1 MKLLFTLAAFALA
14 LGLLIVF
21 HELGHYWVARL
32 CGVKV
37 LRFSI
42 GFGKPLWKRRFVKDG
57 TEWVLAAFPFGGYV
71 KMVDEQE
78 GEVPPKDIPRAFN
91 RQPVYRRFAIVLAG
105 PLANFLLAILLY
117 WALFMHGVPGMKPII
132 GPVPAATPA
141 AQAGFKAE
149 ETIVNINGEATA
161 TWQDV
166 RWMLLQ
172 QAVEKSVVNIEVR
185 NPLGQIAWHKL
196 DMSGLSVSDLDGDFM
211 KVLGLSRFQPQ
222 VEPVIGQLIA
232 DGPGERGG
240 LKPDDEILAINGEKV
255 TRWDDVV
262 QKVRSHPSQIIEF
275 EIKRGKQHLRITLT
289 PETVQDDGEKIGR
302 IGAAPKID
310 RAALQRLLVEERYP
324 FGPALT
330 KSLKKTWDT
339 SVFSLKMLGK
349 MLVGEISWKNVSGPI
364 TIADYAG
371 QSAQI
376 GWVAYLNFL
385 ALISISLGVLNLLP
399 VPLLDGGHLMYYVV
413 EIIRGKPVS
422 EKALQMGQHVGIA
435 LLFILMAFAIYND
448 INRLITG

>member
-1 MKLLFTLAAFALA
+1 MNLLFTLAAFALA

-71 KMVDEQE
+71 KMVDEHE
-78 GEVPPKDIPRAFN
+78 GEVAPKDIPRAFN

-105 PLANFLLAILLY
+105 PLANFLLAILVY
-117 WALFMHGVPGMKPII
+117 WVLFVHGVPGIKPII
-132 GPVPAATPA
+132 GPAPAATPA
-141 AQAGFKAE
+141 AVAGFKAE
-149 ETIVNINGEATA
+149 ETIININGEATA

-166 RWMLLQ
+166 RWILLQ
-172 QAVEKSVVNIEVR
+172 HAVQKSVVNVEVR
-185 NPLGQIAWHKL
+185 SPRGEIAWHKL
-196 DMSGLSVSDLDGDFM
+196 DLSGLTVSDLDGDFM
-211 KVLGLSRFQPQ
+211 KVVGLSRYQPQ
-222 VEPVIGQLIA
+222 VGPIIGQLVTG
-232 DGPGERGG
+232 GPGELGG
-240 LKPDDEILAINGEKV
+240 LKPDDEILAINGIRV
-255 TRWDDVV
+255 THWDNVV
-262 QKVRSHPSQIIEF
+262 QQVRTHPSQLIEF
-275 EIKRGKQHLRITLT
+275 EIKRGKQHMRISLT
-289 PETVQDDGEKIGR
+289 PETVQDNGEKIGR

-310 RAALQRLLVEERYP
+310 RAALQRLLTEERYP
-324 FGPALT
+324 IGPALS
-330 KSLKKTWDT
+330 KSLKKTWET

-371 QSAQI
+371 QSAQV
-376 GWVAYLNFL
+376 GWQAYLSFL

-399 VPLLDGGHLMYYVV
+399 VPLLDGGHLMYYLV
-413 EIIRGKPVS
+413 EIIKGKPVS
-422 EKALQMGQHVGIA
+422 EKALQIGQHVGIA

>member
-21 HELGHYWVARL
+21 HELGHYWLARL

-42 GFGKPLWKRRFVKDG
+42 GFGKPLWKRRFSKDG
-57 TEWVLAAFPFGGYV
+57 TEWVLAAFPLGGYV
-71 KMVDEQE
+71 KMVDEHE
-78 GEVPPKDIPRAFN
+78 GEVAPQDIPRAFN
-91 RQPVYRRFAIVLAG
+91 RQSVYRRFAIVLAG

-117 WALFMHGVPGMKPII
+117 WALFVHGVPGVKPVI

-141 AQAGFKAE
+141 ASAGFKAE
-149 ETIVNINGEATA
+149 ETIVKINGEAMA

-166 RWMLLQ
+166 RWILLQ
-172 QAVEKSVVNIEVR
+172 QAVQKSVVNIEVS
-185 NPLGQIAWHKL
+185 NPRGEIAWHKL
-196 DMSGLSVSDLDGDFM
+196 DLSGLTVSDLDGDFM
-211 KVLGLSRFQPQ
+211 NVVGLSRYQPQ
-222 VEPVIGQLIA
+222 VEPVIGQLVA
-232 DGPGERGG
+232 GGPGERGG
-240 LKPDDEILAINGEKV
+240 LMPDDEIVAINSERV
-255 TRWDDVV
+255 THWNDVV
-262 QKVRSHPSQIIEF
+262 QKVRSHPSQILEF
-275 EIKRGKQHLRITLT
+275 EIRRGKQRLNFTLT
-289 PETVQDDGEKIGR
+289 PDTVQDNGEKIGR

-310 RAALQRLLVEERYP
+310 RAALQRLLTEVRYP
-324 FGPALT
+324 LGLALS
-330 KSLKKTWDT
+330 KALEKTWET

-376 GWVAYLNFL
+376 GWVAYLSFL

-399 VPLLDGGHLMYYVV
+399 VPLLDGGHLMYYLV
-413 EIIRGKPVS
+413 EIIKGKPVS
-422 EKALQMGQHVGIA
+422 EKALQIGQHVGIA
-435 LLFILMAFAIYND
+435 LLCILMAFAIYND

>member
-21 HELGHYWVARL
+21 HELGHYWLARL

-37 LRFSI
+37 LRFSV
-42 GFGKPLWKRRFVKDG
+42 GFGKPLWKRRFSKDG
-57 TEWVLAAFPFGGYV
+57 TEWVLAAFPLGGYV
-71 KMVDEQE
+71 KMVDEHE
-78 GEVPPKDIPRAFN
+78 GEVAPQDIPRAFN
-91 RQPVYRRFAIVLAG
+91 RQSVYRRFAIVLAG

-117 WALFMHGVPGMKPII
+117 WALFVHGVPGVKPVI

-141 AQAGFKAE
+141 ASAGFKAE
-149 ETIVNINGEATA
+149 ETIVKINGEAMA

-166 RWMLLQ
+166 RWILLQ
-172 QAVEKSVVNIEVR
+172 QAVQKSVVNIEVS
-185 NPLGQIAWHKL
+185 NPRGEIAWHKL
-196 DMSGLSVSDLDGDFM
+196 DLSGLTVSDLDGDFM
-211 KVLGLSRFQPQ
+211 NVVGLSRYQPQ
-222 VEPVIGQLIA
+222 VEPVIGQLVA
-232 DGPGERGG
+232 GGPGERGG
-240 LKPDDEILAINGEKV
+240 LMPDDEIVAINSERV
-255 TRWDDVV
+255 THWNDVV
-262 QKVRSHPSQIIEF
+262 QKVRSHPSQILEF
-275 EIKRGKQHLRITLT
+275 EIRRGKQRLNFTLT
-289 PETVQDDGEKIGR
+289 PDTVQDNGEKIGR

-310 RAALQRLLVEERYP
+310 RAALQRLLTEVRYP
-324 FGPALT
+324 LGLALS
-330 KSLKKTWDT
+330 KALEKTWET

-376 GWVAYLNFL
+376 GWVAYLSFL

-399 VPLLDGGHLMYYVV
+399 VPLLDGGHLMYYLV
-413 EIIRGKPVS
+413 EIIKGKPVS
-422 EKALQMGQHVGIA
+422 EKALQIGQHVGIA
-435 LLFILMAFAIYND
+435 LLCILMAFAIYND

>member
-21 HELGHYWVARL
+21 HELGHYWAARL

-42 GFGKPLWKRRFVKDG
+42 GFGKPLWKRRFIKDG
-57 TEWVLAAFPFGGYV
+57 TEWMLAAFPFGGYV
-71 KMVDEQE
+71 KMVDEHE
-78 GEVPPKDIPRAFN
+78 GEVAPKDIPRAFN

-105 PLANFLLAILLY
+105 PVANFLLAILLY
-117 WALFMHGVPGMKPII
+117 WVLFVHGVPGIKPII
-132 GPVPAATPA
+132 GSVPPATPA
-141 AQAGFKAE
+141 AVAGFKAE

-166 RWMLLQ
+166 RWLLLQ
-172 QAVEKSVVNIEVR
+172 HAVQKSLVNVEVR
-185 NPLGQIAWHKL
+185 SPRGEIAWHKL
-196 DMSGLSVSDLDGDFM
+196 DLSELTVTDLDGDFM
-211 KVLGLSRFQPQ
+211 KVVGLSRYQPQ
-222 VEPVIGQLIA
+222 VEPVIGQLVTG
-232 DGPGERGG
+232 GPGERGG
-240 LKPDDEILAINGEKV
+240 LKPDDEILAINGERV
-255 TRWDDVV
+255 THWDDVV
-262 QKVRSHPSQIIEF
+262 QKVRSHPSQNLKF
-275 EIKRGKQHLRITLT
+275 EIKRGKQRLNITLT
-289 PETVQDDGEKIGR
+289 PETVQDNDEKIGR

-310 RAALQRLLVEERYP
+310 RTALQRLLTEERYP
-324 FGPALT
+324 IGPALS
-330 KSLKKTWDT
+330 KSLKKTWET

-376 GWVAYLNFL
+376 GWEAYLSFL
-385 ALISISLGVLNLLP
+385 ALISISLGVLNMLP
-399 VPLLDGGHLMYYVV
+399 VPLLDGGHLMCYLV
-413 EIIRGKPVS
+413 EIIKGKPVS
-422 EKALQMGQHVGIA
+422 EKALQIGQHVGIA

>member
-1 MKLLFTLAAFALA
+1 MNLLFTLAAFALA

-71 KMVDEQE
+71 KMVDEHE
-78 GEVPPKDIPRAFN
+78 GEVAPKDIPRAFN

-105 PLANFLLAILLY
+105 PLANFLLAILVY
-117 WALFMHGVPGMKPII
+117 WVLFVHGVPGIKPII
-132 GPVPAATPA
+132 GPAPAATPA
-141 AQAGFKAE
+141 AVAGFRAE
-149 ETIVNINGEATA
+149 ETIININGEATA

-166 RWMLLQ
+166 RWILLQ
-172 QAVEKSVVNIEVR
+172 HAVQKSVVNVEVR
-185 NPLGQIAWHKL
+185 SPRGEIAWHKL
-196 DMSGLSVSDLDGDFM
+196 DLSGLTVSDLDGDFM
-211 KVLGLSRFQPQ
+211 KVVGLSRYQPQ
-222 VEPVIGQLIA
+222 VGPIIGQLVTG
-232 DGPGERGG
+232 GPGELGG
-240 LKPDDEILAINGEKV
+240 LKPDDEILAINGIRV
-255 TRWDDVV
+255 THWDNVV
-262 QKVRSHPSQIIEF
+262 QQVRTHPSQLIEF
-275 EIKRGKQHLRITLT
+275 EIKRGKQHMRISLT
-289 PETVQDDGEKIGR
+289 PETVQDNGEKIGR

-310 RAALQRLLVEERYP
+310 RAELQRLLTEERYP
-324 FGPALT
+324 IGPALS
-330 KSLKKTWDT
+330 KSLKKTWET

-371 QSAQI
+371 QSAQV
-376 GWVAYLNFL
+376 GWQAYLSFL

-399 VPLLDGGHLMYYVV
+399 VPLLDGGHLMYYLV
-413 EIIRGKPVS
+413 EIIKGKPVS
-422 EKALQMGQHVGIA
+422 EKALQIGQHVGIA

>member
-21 HELGHYWVARL
+21 HELGHYWLARL

-42 GFGKPLWKRRFVKDG
+42 GFGKPLWKRRFSKDG
-57 TEWVLAAFPFGGYV
+57 TEWVLAAFPLGGYV
-71 KMVDEQE
+71 KMVDEHE
-78 GEVPPKDIPRAFN
+78 GEVAPQDIPRAFN
-91 RQPVYRRFAIVLAG
+91 RQSVYRRFAIVLAG

-117 WALFMHGVPGMKPII
+117 WALFVHGVPGVKPVI

-141 AQAGFKAE
+141 ASAGFKAE
-149 ETIVNINGEATA
+149 ETIVKINGEAMA

-166 RWMLLQ
+166 RWILLQ
-172 QAVEKSVVNIEVR
+172 QAVQKSVVNIEVS
-185 NPLGQIAWHKL
+185 NPRGEIAWHKL
-196 DMSGLSVSDLDGDFM
+196 DLSGLTVSDLDGDFM
-211 KVLGLSRFQPQ
+211 NVVGLSRYQPQ
-222 VEPVIGQLIA
+222 VEPVIGQLVA
-232 DGPGERGG
+232 GGPGERGG
-240 LKPDDEILAINGEKV
+240 LEPDDEIVAVNSERV
-255 TRWDDVV
+255 THWNDVV
-262 QKVRSHPSQIIEF
+262 QKVRSHPSQILEF
-275 EIKRGKQHLRITLT
+275 EIRRGKQRLNFTLT
-289 PETVQDDGEKIGR
+289 PDTVQDNGEKIGR

-310 RAALQRLLVEERYP
+310 RAALQRLLTEVRYP
-324 FGPALT
+324 LGLALS
-330 KSLKKTWDT
+330 KALEKTWET

-376 GWVAYLNFL
+376 GWVAYLSFL

-399 VPLLDGGHLMYYVV
+399 VPLLDGGHLMYYLV
-413 EIIRGKPVS
+413 EIIKGKPVS
-422 EKALQMGQHVGIA
+422 DKALQIGQHVGIA
-435 LLFILMAFAIYND
+435 LLCILMAFAIYND

>member
-21 HELGHYWVARL
+21 HELGHYWMARL

-42 GFGKPLWKRRFVKDG
+42 GFGKPLWKRRFVKEG

-78 GEVPPKDIPRAFN
+78 GEVAQRDIPHAFN

-117 WALFMHGVPGMKPII
+117 WALFVHGVPGIKPII
-132 GPVPAATPA
+132 GPVPEATAAA
-141 AQAGFKAE
+141 HAGFKAE

-166 RWMLLQ
+166 RWVLLQ
-172 QAVEKSVVNIEVR
+172 QAVQKSVVSIEVR
-185 NPLGQIAWHKL
+185 NPLGHITWHKL
-196 DMSGLSVSDLDGDFM
+196 DMSGLTVSDLDGDFM
-211 KVLGLSRFQPQ
+211 KVLGLSRYQPQ
-222 VEPVIGQLIA
+222 VEPIIGQLIA

-240 LKPDDEILAINGEKV
+240 LKPDDEILAISGEKV

-262 QKVRSHPSQIIEF
+262 QKVRGHPSQNIEF

-289 PETVQDDGEKIGR
+289 PETVQDGGEKIGR

-376 GWVAYLNFL
+376 GWVAYLSFL

-399 VPLLDGGHLMYYVV
+399 VPLLDGGHLMYYLVEVV
-413 EIIRGKPVS
+413 KGKPVS
-422 EKALQMGQHVGIA
+422 EKALQIGQHVGIA

>member
-1 MKLLFTLAAFALA
+1 MELLFTLAAFALA

-71 KMVDEQE
+71 KMVDEHE
-78 GEVPPKDIPRAFN
+78 GEVAPKDIPRAFN

-117 WALFMHGVPGMKPII
+117 WVLFVYGVPGIKPII

-141 AQAGFKAE
+141 AVAGFKAE

-166 RWMLLQ
+166 RWLLLQ
-172 QAVEKSVVNIEVR
+172 HAVQKSVVNIEVR
-185 NPLGQIAWHKL
+185 SPRGEIAWHKL
-196 DMSGLSVSDLDGDFM
+196 DLSGLTVSDLDGDFM
-211 KVLGLSRFQPQ
+211 KVVGLSRYQPQ
-222 VEPVIGQLIA
+222 VEPVIGQLVTG
-232 DGPGERGG
+232 GPGERGG
-240 LKPDDEILAINGEKV
+240 LKPDDEILAINGERV
-255 TRWDDVV
+255 THWDDVV
-262 QKVRSHPSQIIEF
+262 QQVRSHPSQILGF
-275 EIKRGKQHLRITLT
+275 EIKRGKQHLSITLT
-289 PETVQDDGEKIGR
+289 PETVQDNGEKIGR

-310 RAALQRLLVEERYP
+310 RAALQRLLTEERYP
-324 FGPALT
+324 IGPALS
-330 KSLKKTWDT
+330 KSLKKTWET

-376 GWVAYLNFL
+376 GWEAYLSFL
-385 ALISISLGVLNLLP
+385 ALISISLG
-399 VPLLDGGHLMYYVV
+399 
-413 EIIRGKPVS
+413 
-422 EKALQMGQHVGIA
+422 
-435 LLFILMAFAIYND
+435 
-448 INRLITG
+448 

>member
-1 MKLLFTLAAFALA
+1 MNLLFTLAAFALA

-71 KMVDEQE
+71 KMVDEHE
-78 GEVPPKDIPRAFN
+78 GEVAPKDIPRAFN

-117 WALFMHGVPGMKPII
+117 WVLFVYGVPGIKPII

-141 AQAGFKAE
+141 AVAGFKAE

-166 RWMLLQ
+166 RWLLLQ
-172 QAVEKSVVNIEVR
+172 HAVQKSVVNIEVR
-185 NPLGQIAWHKL
+185 SPRGEIAWHKL
-196 DMSGLSVSDLDGDFM
+196 DLSGLTVSDLDGDFM
-211 KVLGLSRFQPQ
+211 KVVGLSRYQPQ
-222 VEPVIGQLIA
+222 VEPVIGQLVTG
-232 DGPGERGG
+232 GPGERGG
-240 LKPDDEILAINGEKV
+240 LKPDDEILAINGERV
-255 TRWDDVV
+255 THWDDVV
-262 QKVRSHPSQIIEF
+262 QQVRSHPSQILGF
-275 EIKRGKQHLRITLT
+275 EIKRGKQHLSITLT
-289 PETVQDDGEKIGR
+289 PETVQDNGEKIGR

-310 RAALQRLLVEERYP
+310 RAALQRLLTEERYP
-324 FGPALT
+324 IGPALS
-330 KSLKKTWDT
+330 KSLKKTWET

-376 GWVAYLNFL
+376 GWEAYLSFL

-399 VPLLDGGHLMYYVV
+399 VPLLDGGHLMYYLV
-413 EIIRGKPVS
+413 EIIKGKPVS
-422 EKALQMGQHVGIA
+422 EKALQIGQHVGIA

>member
-21 HELGHYWVARL
+21 HELGHYWLARL

-42 GFGKPLWKRRFVKDG
+42 GFGRPLWKRRFVKDG

-71 KMVDEQE
+71 KMVDENE
-78 GEVPPKDIPRAFN
+78 GEVAPKDLPRAFN
-91 RQPVYRRFAIVLAG
+91 RQPVYRRFGIVLAG
-105 PLANFLLAILLY
+105 PVANFLLAILLY
-117 WALFMHGVPGMKPII
+117 WALFIHGVPGLKPII

-141 AQAGFKAE
+141 AFAGFKE
-149 ETIVNINGEATA
+149 EEAILKINGENMA

-166 RWMLLQ
+166 RWLLLQ
-172 QAVEKSVVNIEVR
+172 QALQRSVVTVEVS
-185 NPLGQIAWHKL
+185 NPRGEITWHKL
-196 DMSGLSVSDLDGDFM
+196 DLSSLTVSDLDTDFM
-211 KVLGLSRFQPQ
+211 KILGLSRYQPQ
-222 VEPVIGQLIA
+222 VEPIIGQLISG
-232 DGPGERGG
+232 GPGERSG
-240 LKPDDEILAINGEKV
+240 LMPDDEILAINGKKV
-255 TRWDDVV
+255 AIWDDVV
-262 QKVRSHPSQIIEF
+262 RIVRSHPSRVVEF
-275 EIKRGKQHLRITLT
+275 EIKRGKQRLTITLT
-289 PETVQDDGEKIGR
+289 PETVQDNGEQIGR

-310 RAALQRLLVEERYP
+310 RAALQMLLAEEKYP
-324 FGPALT
+324 FGLAFS
-330 KSLKKTWDT
+330 KALKKTWET
-339 SVFSLKMLGK
+339 SAFSLKMLGK

-376 GWVAYLNFL
+376 GWEAYLNFL

-399 VPLLDGGHLMYYVV
+399 VPLLDGGHLMYYLV
-413 EIIRGKPVS
+413 EIIKGKPIS
-422 EKALQMGQHVGIA
+422 EKAQQIGQHIGIA

-448 INRLITG
+448 INRLIAG

>member
-1 MKLLFTLAAFALA
+1 MKLLVTLAAFAFA

-21 HELGHYWVARL
+21 HELGHYWMARL

-37 LRFSI
+37 LRFSV
-42 GFGKPLWKRRFVKDG
+42 GFGKPLWKRCFGNDG

-71 KMVDEQE
+71 KMVDESE
-78 GEVPPKDIPRAFN
+78 GEVAPQDIPRAFN

-117 WALFMHGVPGMKPII
+117 WVLFVHGIPGVKPVI

-141 AQAGFKAE
+141 AFAGFHAD

-166 RWMLLQ
+166 RWILLQ
-172 QAVEKSVVNIEVR
+172 QAVQKSVVTAEVS
-185 NPLGQIAWHKL
+185 NPRGEIAWHRL
-196 DMSGLSVSDLDGDFM
+196 DLSGLTASDLDGDFM
-211 KVLGLSRFQPQ
+211 NVIGLIRYQPQ
-222 VEPVIGQLIA
+222 VQPVIGQLVA
-232 DGPGERGG
+232 GGSGESGG
-240 LKPDDEILAINGEKV
+240 LKPDDEIVAINSERV
-255 TRWDDVV
+255 THWDEVV
-262 QKVRSHPSQIIEF
+262 QKVRSHPSQNLDF
-275 EIKRGKQHLRITLT
+275 EIKRGEQRLVITLT
-289 PETVQDDGEKIGR
+289 PETVQDNGEKIGR

-310 RAALQRLLVEERYP
+310 RAALQRLLVEVRYP
-324 FGPALT
+324 IGQALS
-330 KSLKKTWDT
+330 KALGKTWET

-376 GWVAYLNFL
+376 GWVAYLSFL

-399 VPLLDGGHLMYYVV
+399 VPLLDGGHLMYYLV
-413 EIIRGKPVS
+413 EIIKGKPVS
-422 EKALQMGQHVGIA
+422 EKTLQIGQHVGIA

>member
-1 MKLLFTLAAFALA
+1 MNLLFTLAAFALA

-71 KMVDEQE
+71 KMVDEHE
-78 GEVPPKDIPRAFN
+78 GEVAPKDIPRAFN

-105 PLANFLLAILLY
+105 PLANFLLAILVY
-117 WALFMHGVPGMKPII
+117 WALFVHGVPGIKPII
-132 GPVPAATPA
+132 GPAPAATPA
-141 AQAGFKAE
+141 AVAGFRAE
-149 ETIVNINGEATA
+149 ETIININGEATA

-166 RWMLLQ
+166 RWILLQ
-172 QAVEKSVVNIEVR
+172 HAVQKSVVNIEVR
-185 NPLGQIAWHKL
+185 SPRGEIAWHKL
-196 DMSGLSVSDLDGDFM
+196 DLSGLTVSDLDGDFM
-211 KVLGLSRFQPQ
+211 KVVGLSRYQPQ
-222 VEPVIGQLIA
+222 VGPIIGQLVTG
-232 DGPGERGG
+232 GPGELGG
-240 LKPDDEILAINGEKV
+240 LKPDDEILAINGIRV
-255 TRWDDVV
+255 THWDNVV
-262 QKVRSHPSQIIEF
+262 QQVRSHPSQLIEF
-275 EIKRGKQHLRITLT
+275 EIKRGKQHMRISLT
-289 PETVQDDGEKIGR
+289 PETVQDNGEKIGR

-310 RAALQRLLVEERYP
+310 RVALQRLLTEERYP
-324 FGPALT
+324 IGPALS

-371 QSAQI
+371 QSAQV
-376 GWVAYLNFL
+376 GWQAYLSFL

-399 VPLLDGGHLMYYVV
+399 VPLLDGGHLMYYLV
-413 EIIRGKPVS
+413 EIIKGKPVS
-422 EKALQMGQHVGIA
+422 EKALQIGQHVGIA

>member
-32 CGVKV
+32 CGVKI
-37 LRFSI
+37 LRFSV

-71 KMVDEQE
+71 KMVDESE
-78 GEVPPKDIPRAFN
+78 GQVPPKDIPRAFN

-105 PLANFLLAILLY
+105 PLANFLLAVLLY
-117 WALFMHGVPGMKPII
+117 WVLFIHGVPGIKPII
-132 GPVPAATPA
+132 GRVPTATPA
-141 AQAGFKAE
+141 AAAGFKEE
-149 ETIVNINGEATA
+149 ETIVNINGETMT

-172 QAVEKSVVNIEVR
+172 QAMQKSVANVEVR
-185 NPLGQIAWHKL
+185 NPRGEIAWHKL
-196 DMSGLSVSDLDGDFM
+196 DLSGMTVSDLDGDFM
-211 KVLGLSRFQPQ
+211 KVIGLSRYQPQ
-222 VEPVIGQLIA
+222 VEPVIGQLVA
-232 DGPGERGG
+232 EGPGEQGG

-255 TRWDDVV
+255 VTWDDLVRI
-262 QKVRSHPSQIIEF
+262 VRSHPSQVLKF
-275 EIKRGKQHLRITLT
+275 QVKRGKQRLGITLT
-289 PETVQDDGEKIGR
+289 PETVMDNGEKIGR

-310 RAALQRLLVEERYP
+310 LAAIQRLLAVERYP
-324 FGPALT
+324 IGDAFS
-330 KSLKKTWDT
+330 KSLKKTWET
-339 SVFSLKMLGK
+339 SVFSLRMLGK

-376 GWVAYLNFL
+376 GWEAYLNFL

-413 EIIRGKPVS
+413 EIIKGKPIS
-422 EKALQMGQHVGIA
+422 EKALQIGQHVGIA

>member
-21 HELGHYWVARL
+21 HELGHYWLARL

-42 GFGKPLWKRRFVKDG
+42 GFGKPLWKRRFSKDG
-57 TEWVLAAFPFGGYV
+57 TEWVLAAFPLGGYV
-71 KMVDEQE
+71 KMVDEHE
-78 GEVPPKDIPRAFN
+78 GEVAPQDIPRAFN
-91 RQPVYRRFAIVLAG
+91 RQSVYRRFAIVLAG

-117 WALFMHGVPGMKPII
+117 WALFVHGVPGVKPVI

-141 AQAGFKAE
+141 ASAGFKAE
-149 ETIVNINGEATA
+149 ETIVKINGEAVA

-166 RWMLLQ
+166 RWILLQ
-172 QAVEKSVVNIEVR
+172 QAVQKSVVNIEVS
-185 NPLGQIAWHKL
+185 NPRGEIAWHKL
-196 DMSGLSVSDLDGDFM
+196 NLSGLTVSDLDGDFM
-211 KVLGLSRFQPQ
+211 NVVGLSRYQPQ
-222 VEPVIGQLIA
+222 VEPVIGQLVA
-232 DGPGERGG
+232 GGPGERGG
-240 LKPDDEILAINGEKV
+240 LKPDDEIVAINSERV
-255 TRWDDVV
+255 THWNDVV
-262 QKVRSHPSQIIEF
+262 QKVRNNPSQILEF
-275 EIKRGKQHLRITLT
+275 EIRRGKQRLNFMLT
-289 PETVQDDGEKIGR
+289 PDTVQDNGEKIGR

-310 RAALQRLLVEERYP
+310 RAALQRLLTEVRYP
-324 FGPALT
+324 FGLALS
-330 KSLKKTWDT
+330 KALEKTWET

-376 GWVAYLNFL
+376 GWVAYLSFL

-399 VPLLDGGHLMYYVV
+399 VPLLDGGHLMYYLV
-413 EIIRGKPVS
+413 EIIKGKPVS
-422 EKALQMGQHVGIA
+422 EKALQIGQHVGIA
-435 LLFILMAFAIYND
+435 LLCILMAFAIYND

>member
-21 HELGHYWVARL
+21 HELGHYWLARL

-42 GFGKPLWKRRFVKDG
+42 GFGKPLWKRRFSKDG
-57 TEWVLAAFPFGGYV
+57 TEWVLAAFPLGGYV
-71 KMVDEQE
+71 KMVDEHE
-78 GEVPPKDIPRAFN
+78 GEVAPQDIPRAFN
-91 RQPVYRRFAIVLAG
+91 RQSVYRRFAIVLAG

-117 WALFMHGVPGMKPII
+117 WALFVHGVPGVKPVI

-141 AQAGFKAE
+141 ASAGFKAE
-149 ETIVNINGEATA
+149 ETIGKINGEAMA

-166 RWMLLQ
+166 RWILLQ
-172 QAVEKSVVNIEVR
+172 QAVQKSVVNIEVS
-185 NPLGQIAWHKL
+185 NPRGEIAWHKL
-196 DMSGLSVSDLDGDFM
+196 DLSGLTVSDLDGDFM
-211 KVLGLSRFQPQ
+211 NVVGLSRYQPQ
-222 VEPVIGQLIA
+222 VEPVIGQLVA
-232 DGPGERGG
+232 GGPGERGG
-240 LKPDDEILAINGEKV
+240 LMPDDEIVAINSERV
-255 TRWDDVV
+255 THWNDVV
-262 QKVRSHPSQIIEF
+262 QKVRSHPSQILEF
-275 EIKRGKQHLRITLT
+275 EIRRGKQRLNFTLT
-289 PETVQDDGEKIGR
+289 PDTVQDNGEKIGR

-310 RAALQRLLVEERYP
+310 RAALQRLLTEVRYP
-324 FGPALT
+324 LGLALS
-330 KSLKKTWDT
+330 KALEKTWET

-376 GWVAYLNFL
+376 GWVAYLSFL

-399 VPLLDGGHLMYYVV
+399 VPLLDGGHLMYYLV
-413 EIIRGKPVS
+413 EIIKGKPVS
-422 EKALQMGQHVGIA
+422 EKALQIGQHVGIA
-435 LLFILMAFAIYND
+435 LLCILMAFAIYND

>member
-21 HELGHYWVARL
+21 HELGHYWLARL
-32 CGVKV
+32 CRVKV

-42 GFGKPLWKRRFVKDG
+42 GFGKPIWKRRFVKDG

-71 KMVDEQE
+71 KMVDENE
-78 GEVPPKDIPRAFN
+78 GQVAPQDLPRAFN
-91 RQPVYRRFAIVLAG
+91 RQPVYRRFGIVLAG
-105 PLANFLLAILLY
+105 PVANFLLAILLY
-117 WALFMHGVPGMKPII
+117 WVLYVHGVPGLKPII
-132 GPVPAATPA
+132 GPVPAASPA
-141 AQAGFKAE
+141 ALAGFKEE
-149 ETIVNINGEATA
+149 ETILKINGESMV

-166 RWMLLQ
+166 RWLLLQ
-172 QAVEKSVVNIEVR
+172 QAVKKSVVNVEVT
-185 NPLGQIAWHKL
+185 NPRGEITWHKL
-196 DMSGLSVSDLDGDFM
+196 DLSGLTVSDLDTDFM
-211 KVLGLSRFQPQ
+211 KSLGLSRYQPQ
-222 VEPVIGQLIA
+222 VEPIIGQLVPG
-232 DGPGERGG
+232 GPAERGG
-240 LKPDDEILAINGEKV
+240 LMPDDEILAINGEKV
-255 TRWDDVV
+255 ALWDDVV
-262 QKVRSHPSQIIEF
+262 RLVRSHPSQILEF
-275 EIKRGKQHLRITLT
+275 EIKRGKQRLAITLT
-289 PETVQDDGEKIGR
+289 PETVKDNGEQIGR

-310 RAALQRLLVEERYP
+310 RAALQLLLAEEKYP
-324 FGPALT
+324 FGQAFL
-330 KSLKKTWDT
+330 KSLKKTWET
-339 SVFSLKMLGK
+339 SAFSLKMLGE

-376 GWVAYLNFL
+376 GWEAYLNFL

-413 EIIRGKPVS
+413 EILKGKPVS
-422 EKALQMGQHVGIA
+422 EKVQQIGQHIGIA

>member
-21 HELGHYWVARL
+21 HELGHYWMARL

-42 GFGKPLWKRRFVKDG
+42 GFGKPLWKRRFVKGG

-71 KMVDEQE
+71 KMVDENE
-78 GEVPPKDIPRAFN
+78 GDVAPQDITRAFN
-91 RQPVYRRFAIVLAG
+91 RQPVHRRFAIVLAG
-105 PLANFLLAILLY
+105 PVANFLLAILLY
-117 WALFMHGVPGMKPII
+117 WVLFVHGVPGIKPII

-141 AQAGFKAE
+141 ALAGFKAE

-161 TWQDV
+161 SWQDV
-166 RWMLLQ
+166 RWILLQ
-172 QAVEKSVVNIEVR
+172 HAVQKSVVNIEAS
-185 NPLGQIAWHKL
+185 NPRGEIAWHKL
-196 DMSGLSVSDLDGDFM
+196 DLSGLTASDLDGDFM
-211 KVLGLSRFQPQ
+211 KVIGLSRYQPQ
-222 VEPVIGQLIA
+222 VEPVIGQLVA
-232 DGPGERGG
+232 GGPGERGG
-240 LKPDDEILAINGEKV
+240 LKPDDEILAINGERV
-255 TRWDDVV
+255 THWDDVV
-262 QKVRSHPSQIIEF
+262 QKVRSRPSQILEF
-275 EIKRGKQHLRITLT
+275 EIKRGKQHLSITLT
-289 PETVQDDGEKIGR
+289 PETVQDNGEKIGR

-310 RAALQRLLVEERYP
+310 RAALQRLLTEERYS
-324 FGPALT
+324 FGPALS
-330 KSLKKTWDT
+330 KSLKKTWEI

-349 MLVGEISWKNVSGPI
+349 MLLGEISWKNVSGPI

-376 GWVAYLNFL
+376 GWVAYLSFL

-399 VPLLDGGHLMYYVV
+399 VPLLDGGHLMYYLV
-413 EIIRGKPVS
+413 EIIKGKPVS
-422 EKALQMGQHVGIA
+422 EKALQIGQHVGIA

>member
-21 HELGHYWVARL
+21 HELGHYWLARL

-42 GFGKPLWKRRFVKDG
+42 GFGKPLWKRRFSKDG
-57 TEWVLAAFPFGGYV
+57 TEWVLAAFPLGGYV
-71 KMVDEQE
+71 KMVDEHE
-78 GEVPPKDIPRAFN
+78 GEVAPQDIPRAFN
-91 RQPVYRRFAIVLAG
+91 RQSVYRRFAIVLAG

-117 WALFMHGVPGMKPII
+117 WALFVHGVPGVKPVI

-141 AQAGFKAE
+141 ASAGFKAE
-149 ETIVNINGEATA
+149 ETIVKINGEAMA

-166 RWMLLQ
+166 RWILLQ
-172 QAVEKSVVNIEVR
+172 QAVQKSVVNIEVS
-185 NPLGQIAWHKL
+185 NPRGEIAWHKL
-196 DMSGLSVSDLDGDFM
+196 DLSGLTVSDLDGDFM
-211 KVLGLSRFQPQ
+211 NVVGLSRYQPQ
-222 VEPVIGQLIA
+222 VEPVIGQLVA
-232 DGPGERGG
+232 GGPGERGG
-240 LKPDDEILAINGEKV
+240 LMPDDEIVAINSERV
-255 TRWDDVV
+255 THWNDVV
-262 QKVRSHPSQIIEF
+262 QKVRSHPSQILEF
-275 EIKRGKQHLRITLT
+275 EIRRGKQRLNFTLT
-289 PETVQDDGEKIGR
+289 PDTVQDNGEKIGR

-310 RAALQRLLVEERYP
+310 RAALQRLLTEVRYP
-324 FGPALT
+324 LGLALS
-330 KSLKKTWDT
+330 KALEKTWET

-376 GWVAYLNFL
+376 GWVAYLSFL

-399 VPLLDGGHLMYYVV
+399 VPLLDGGHLMYYLV
-413 EIIRGKPVS
+413 EIIKGKPVS
-422 EKALQMGQHVGIA
+422 DKALQIGQHVGIA
-435 LLFILMAFAIYND
+435 LLCILMAFAIYND